1 MMSLVASALR
11 RLELVGAM
19 YLGSVI
25 THMLRRTALTGGCY
39 PTGEKRPI
47 L

>member
-25 THMLRRTALTGGCY
+25 THMLRRTAE
-39 PTGEKRPI
+39 TGELLPDR
-47 L
+47 